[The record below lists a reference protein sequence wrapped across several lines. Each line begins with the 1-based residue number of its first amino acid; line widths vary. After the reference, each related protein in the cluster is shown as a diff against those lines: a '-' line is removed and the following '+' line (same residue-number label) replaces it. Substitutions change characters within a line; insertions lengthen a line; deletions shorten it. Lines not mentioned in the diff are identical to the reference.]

1 MPKPFNMPIRS
12 ALALAATIIAALALA
27 PGAHAKPGRD
37 FIGITSE
44 DVFAGDASYRS
55 QNLQAQSALGIGLLR
70 QTFNWAEIERSPGV
84 YDFSYHDGYVLAAAQ
99 HRITVLPILFHTPS
113 FHAGR
118 SSGRAACPPRTN
130 ASLAAFAAALV
141 NRYGAKGTL
150 WAERPD
156 VPRLPIRSWQIW
168 NEPNL
173 GVYWCD
179 KPNPK
184 QYVAMLRTVSK
195 AIKRA
200 DRRAHVVT
208 AGLPDSKLKSAMP
221 LKRFLNGMYKAKAA
235 KYFDSLA
242 INSYARDHR
251 QLGQLLRSVRKQ
263 MNARRDRRGQIWI
276 TEIGWGDQGPKHRYI
291 VGEKGQATR
300 IAKSLK
306 LIRKLRR
313 KLRVRGVVYFSWRDG
328 HPYAPN
334 FKDMWGL
341 HTGLLDING
350 VPKDG
355 FHVFGRQLSALR

>member
-1 MPKPFNMPIRS
+1 MI
-12 ALALAATIIAALALA
+12 ATLALA
-27 PGAHAKPGRD
+27 PAADARVSRD

-44 DVFAGDASYRS
+44 DVFAGDANYRT
-55 QNLQAQSALGIGLLR
+55 QNLQVQSTLGIGLLR
-70 QTFNWAEIERSPGV
+70 QTFDWAQIETAPGQ

-99 HRITVLPILFHTPS
+99 QGITVLPILFHTPT

-118 SSGRAACPPRTN
+118 TNGTMSCPPANN
-130 ASLAAFAAALV
+130 ASLAAYAAALV
-141 NRYGAKGTL
+141 NRYGSNGTL

-156 VPRLPIRSWQIW
+156 VPKLPIRSWQVW

-173 GVYWCD
+173 RVYWCG
-179 KPNPK
+179 KPKAK

-208 AGLPDSKLKSAMP
+208 AGLPDSKLSGTVP
-221 LKRFLNGMYKAKAA
+221 LKSFINQMYKAKAA

-251 QLGQLLRSVRKQ
+251 QLGTLLRGIRKQ

-291 VGEKGQATR
+291 VGAKGQATR
-300 IAKSLK
+300 IKKSLA
-306 LIRKLRR
+306 LIRKQRR
-313 KLRVRGVVYFSWRDG
+313 KLRIRGVVYFSWRDG
-328 HPYAPN
+328 APYAPN

-350 VPKDG
+350 VPKAG
-355 FHVFGRQLSALR
+355 FHVFDQQLSTLR

>member
-1 MPKPFNMPIRS
+1 MPLRS
-12 ALALAATIIAALALA
+12 AIALAATIIATLALA
-27 PGAHAKPGRD
+27 PSADAKLSRD

-44 DVFAGDASYRS
+44 DVFAGDAGYRA

-70 QTFNWAEIERSPGV
+70 QTFDWAQIERAPGQ

-99 HRITVLPILFHTPS
+99 QGITVLPILFHTPS

-118 SSGRAACPPRTN
+118 TSGTASCPPATN
-130 ASLAAFAAALV
+130 ASLAAYASALV
-141 NRYGAKGTL
+141 HRYGSKGTL

-156 VPRLPIRSWQIW
+156 VPRLPIRSWQVW

-173 GVYWCD
+173 GVYWCN
-179 KPNPK
+179 KPKPK
-184 QYVAMLRTVSK
+184 QYVAMLRTVGK

-208 AGLPDSKLKSAMP
+208 AGLPDSKLKSAMR
-221 LKRFLNGMYKAKAA
+221 LKRFINQMYKAKAA

-251 QLGQLLRSVRKQ
+251 QLGTMLRGIRKQ

-291 VGEKGQATR
+291 VGARGQATR

-306 LIRKLRR
+306 LIRKQRR
-313 KLRVRGVVYFSWRDG
+313 KLRIRGVVYFSWRDG
-328 HPYAPN
+328 APYAPN
-334 FKDMWGL
+334 FKDLWGL

-350 VPKDG
+350 NPKEG
-355 FHVFGRQLSALR
+355 FHVFGQQLAALR